1 MTVYNL
7 YDGGND
13 KNDVSCSCTLG
24 DNGLPL
30 FSQPDLRVDGG
41 YGFRKRKEWKEFM
54 AILKRDYN
62 KTAADLVVGDK
73 LRLFLSP
80 NHATLTNF
88 FVDFKRPETG
98 FEFNIATVEGLTL
111 TADKY
116 ESTYDD
122 STGEV
127 LTSVKSTGTPTA
139 LGGAVAAFTQN
150 SFVFTAYP
158 HTAKVDAIELVIVA
172 LPAAG
177 FTGNM
182 DVLFG
187 RRFEMDGFQV

>member
-13 KNDVSCSCTLG
+13 KNDVSCSCTLS

-54 AILKRDYN
+54 AILKHDYN

-80 NHATLTNF
+80 NHATLTNSLLILNAL
-88 FVDFKRPETG
+88 KL
-98 FEFNIATVEGLTL
+98 ALS
-111 TADKY
+111 
-116 ESTYDD
+116 ST
-122 STGEV
+122 S
-127 LTSVKSTGTPTA
+127 L
-139 LGGAVAAFTQN
+139 LL
-150 SFVFTAYP
+150 
-158 HTAKVDAIELVIVA
+158 KV
-172 LPAAG
+172 
-177 FTGNM
+177 
-182 DVLFG
+182 
-187 RRFEMDGFQV
+187 

>member
-88 FVDFKRPETG
+88 FVDFKRPEAG
-98 FEFNIATVEGLTL
+98 FEFDIGTVEGLTL
-111 TADKY
+111 TSDKY
-116 ESTYDD
+116 VSTYND
-122 STGEV
+122 STGAV
-127 LTSVKSTGTPTA
+127 LTSVKSAGVPVG
-139 LGGAVAAFTQN
+139 LGGAVSAFTQE
-150 SFVFTAYP
+150 SYVFKTLP
-158 HTAKVDAIELVIVA
+158 HTAKVDAIELTIKA